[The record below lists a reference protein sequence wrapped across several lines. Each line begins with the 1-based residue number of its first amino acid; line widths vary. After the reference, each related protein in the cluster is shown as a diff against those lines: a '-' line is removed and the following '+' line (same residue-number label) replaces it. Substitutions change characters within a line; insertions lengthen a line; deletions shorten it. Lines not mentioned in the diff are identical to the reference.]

1 MNCPG
6 SKLFSVGAK
15 AFPTS
20 QALRATL
27 VAIFAFGPCCLAQNW
42 DVGLA
47 GGFSTYNDA
56 TIKTPSGASAQA
68 GFEQNF
74 AAGAAL
80 DQDVSEHIGGELRY
94 TFLNGASTVHSN
106 GTEANIAAMSQ
117 AIGYDFLFYGTPRRS
132 RVRPFLAVGAGI
144 KRYDGTGTEYIAQ
157 PLSNFALLRT
167 GHQVEAMLSGGGGIK
182 MYLSDRWVLRF
193 DFRDFATPLPN
204 RLFAA
209 VPGTKVSGWLN
220 DFVPMVGVDWT
231 FGGR

>member
-6 SKLFSVGAK
+6 SKLFSEGVQQLPG
-15 AFPTS
+15 TR
-20 QALRATL
+20 ALRATL

-80 DQDVSEHIGGELRY
+80 DENVSEHIGGELRY
-94 TFLNGASTVHSN
+94 TFLYGASTLHSN
-106 GTEANIAAMSQ
+106 GTEANMTAMSN
-117 AIGYDFLFYGTPRRS
+117 AVGYDFLFYGTPRRS
-132 RVRPFLAVGAGI
+132 RVRPFLAIGAGI
-144 KRYDGTGTEYIAQ
+144 KRYDGTGTEYVVQ
-157 PLSNFALLRT
+157 PLGNFAVLTT
-167 GHQVEAMLSGGGGIK
+167 GHQVEPMLSGGGGIK
-182 MYLSDRWVLRF
+182 MNLSDRWVLRF
-193 DFRDFATPLPN
+193 DFRDFATPLPGK
-204 RLFAA
+204 LFAA
-209 VPGTKVSGWLN
+209 APNTKVNGWLN
-220 DFVPMVGVDWT
+220 DFVPMVGVDWV